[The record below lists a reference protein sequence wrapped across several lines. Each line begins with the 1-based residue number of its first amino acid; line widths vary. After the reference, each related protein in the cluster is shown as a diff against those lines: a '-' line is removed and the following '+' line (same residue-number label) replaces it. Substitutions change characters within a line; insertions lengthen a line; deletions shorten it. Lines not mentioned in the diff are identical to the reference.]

1 MLEQAAVVAL
11 VNEETRLLSAQP
23 VNVETQTVFKGLVGG
38 ETSYYIIVLGVEP
51 GLIGQCGLRFIV
63 NGADAGF
70 GKRHERAGYL
80 VACIMHS
87 R

>member
-23 VNVETQTVFKGLVGG
+23 VNMKTEAVFKGLIGR
-38 ETSYYIIVLGVEP
+38 ESTYYIIVLGVEP
-51 GLIGQCGLRFIV
+51 GLIRQRGLRFIV

-80 VACIMHS
+80 VAGIMHG